1 MKSFRRGDF
10 LQLLCCLPSPLPV
23 PLIGQ
28 YQQLSAWR
36 PVPAPLLRRSETCFT
51 FYQLNTL
58 CRHPLLPRTGTG
70 ILVCFEAAT
79 WERVKMKLVGLSE
92 GGVAVKYFKYCICV
106 ARFRRPLSST
116 YGTSYLPTM
125 EGTRTRYLQGLL
137 QNKMLL
143 MIVCFKSLEGGV

>member
-1 MKSFRRGDF
+1 MIFSN
-10 LQLLCCLPSPLPV
+10 CCAVYLHPLPV

-58 CRHPLLPRTGTG
+58 CRHPLLPRYDWNI
-70 ILVCFEAAT
+70 ILVCFKAAT
-79 WERVKMKLVGLSE
+79 WELVKMKLVGLSE

-125 EGTRTRYLQGLL
+125 EGTRTRYLQGC
-137 QNKMLL
+137 
-143 MIVCFKSLEGGV
+143 VAH